1 MRAARGRWRG
11 SRGVGGE
18 ILRPADIERL
28 RSPPSWR
35 IPVGVT
41 PRAAG
46 TRCGGGWLSTPAAS
60 DPNARTVEDLRRANE
75 GRAGVSVRIVPARSG
90 KGFEYD
96 IRITWPEG
104 GRLRERGKCPVTGEE
119 PSRRWGE
126 ARERAIMLQGK
137 GAYRPL
143 SAPDPALAE
152 AVGTS
157 PNVPTLETFRCGR
170 LQRGQTEA
178 IDHVSY
184 RIKIALPGGGP
195 GGILV
200 ETEFCATA
208 RCAAE
213 YIAAVHEE
221 LTRSGIASPA
231 LKAARGRSE
240 GTREGAAKMT
250 VADWYD
256 GPDGYYTWRASR
268 ARGAEDVNGS
278 RGIFRKW
285 IAPRFAD
292 FVMRDVTRETL
303 EQFAEWLDEQ
313 VAEGVIAAKSAGNI
327 WGEITVGFAFATRGK
342 NKHGK
347 NLSLRVLDV
356 NPAETAAGPDGGT
369 DKQKPFLRPD
379 EVVRLLSCELVP
391 LERRQVY
398 AVAIYTAMRQGELRA
413 LRVRDV
419 DFEAMQITVT
429 RQLKN
434 GREKART
441 KTGRARIVQIEPNL
455 VPLLRMLVEGK
466 GGDERVL
473 SVRAHNRCASHLR
486 EDLLVAKCTRD
497 ALHVPKSDPLRVH
510 IKFHNLR
517 DTCLTH
523 MSVRRDPPQDVQ
535 WRAGHTT
542 STMTE
547 AYIVNARYEAG
558 ANFGVPLGPL
568 PQAMIERAEAEVT
581 HRAEKDARK
590 KRLSDLRQEEERER
604 LSPCGPHKEGLAAP
618 PTAKEPMPAG
628 AERPISIADRAA
640 RDARALPERTWLEP
654 GESARSTEGRAK
666 AIAAALQELRETNRG
681 RLRAGAE
688 RRK

>member
-1 MRAARGRWRG
+1 M
-11 SRGVGGE
+11 
-18 ILRPADIERL
+18 
-28 RSPPSWR
+28 
-35 IPVGVT
+35 
-41 PRAAG
+41 
-46 TRCGGGWLSTPAAS
+46 
-60 DPNARTVEDLRRANE
+60 
-75 GRAGVSVRIVPARSG
+75 SVRIVPARSG

-104 GRLRERGKCPVTGEE
+104 GRLRERGKCPVTGAEA
-119 PSRRWGE
+119 SRRWGE
-126 ARERAIMLQGK
+126 ARERVIMRRGK
-137 GAYRPL
+137 AAYRPL
-143 SAPDPALAE
+143 SAPDPGLAE

-157 PNVPTLETFRCGR
+157 SNVPTLETFRPS
-170 LQRGQTEA
+170 GQMEA
-178 IDHVSY
+178 TDQDHVSY
-184 RIKIALPGGGP
+184 RIKIALPGAGP

-208 RCAAE
+208 RQAAK
-213 YIAAVHEE
+213 YIAAVRGE
-221 LTRSGIASPA
+221 LARSGVTSPA
-231 LKAARGRSE
+231 LEAAGARSE
-240 GTREGAAKMT
+240 GTRADAAKMT

-268 ARGAEDVNGS
+268 TRGAEDVNGS

-327 WGEITVGFAFATRGK
+327 WGEITVGFAFATKGK

-369 DKQKPFLRPD
+369 EKQKPFLRPD

-455 VPLLRMLVEGK
+455 VPLLRVLVERK

-473 SVRAHNRCASHLR
+473 SVRAHNRCASRLR

-497 ALHVPKSDPLRVH
+497 ALHVAKSDPLRVH

-547 AYIVNARYEAG
+547 AYIANARYEAG

-568 PQAMIERAEAEVT
+568 PEAVIERAQAEVT
-581 HRAEKDARK
+581 RRAEKDA
-590 KRLSDLRQEEERER
+590 
-604 LSPCGPHKEGLAAP
+604 PHNPAP
-618 PTAKEPMPAG
+618 PLPPKGPM
-628 AERPISIADRAA
+628 
-640 RDARALPERTWLEP
+640 LPP
-654 GESARSTEGRAK
+654 SGKDRAK
-666 AIAAALQELRETNRG
+666 AIAAALKELRETNRARLG
-681 RLRAGAE
+681 RPVKRC
-688 RRK
+688 K